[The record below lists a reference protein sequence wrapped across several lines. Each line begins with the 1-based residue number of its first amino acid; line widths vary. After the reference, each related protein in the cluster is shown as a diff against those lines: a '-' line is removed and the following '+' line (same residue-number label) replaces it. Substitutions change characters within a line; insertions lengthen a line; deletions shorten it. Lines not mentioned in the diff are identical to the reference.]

1 MTLTTAE
8 MTTTTPEMTTTT
20 PEMTS
25 TTPEMTTTTEKPTGH
40 CQFQL
45 LQTKHFQLM
54 RFVEMHLQ
62 IV

>member
-8 MTTTTPEMTTTT
+8 MTTTTPEMT
-20 PEMTS
+20 S
-25 TTPEMTTTTEKPTGH
+25 TTSEMTTTTEKPTISYIAN
-40 CQFQL
+40 
-45 LQTKHFQLM
+45 KNFQLM

>member
-1 MTLTTAE
+1 MTLITA
-8 MTTTTPEMTTTT
+8 EMTTTT

-40 CQFQL
+40 CQFHL

>member
-1 MTLTTAE
+1 MTLTTA
-8 MTTTTPEMTTTT
+8 EMTTTT

-40 CQFQL
+40 CQFHL